1 MTDENNHEP
10 ISLGELR
17 YRLHQRREAMR
28 KKLEAKKNAIKA
40 KFKNNKTKGT
50 DNGKTAK

>member
-1 MTDENNHEP
+1 MTDENNREP

-28 KKLEAKKNAIKA
+28 KKLEAKKLKENQK
-40 KFKNNKTKGT
+40 KGT
-50 DNGKTAK
+50 NDERQTPRAGV